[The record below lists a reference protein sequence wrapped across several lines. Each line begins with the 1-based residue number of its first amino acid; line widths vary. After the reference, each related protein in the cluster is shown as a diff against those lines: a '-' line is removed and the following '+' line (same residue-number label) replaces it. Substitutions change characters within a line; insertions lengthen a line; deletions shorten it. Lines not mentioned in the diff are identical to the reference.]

1 MSGWRG
7 QEVPQQ
13 EGRAKRAHGRGV
25 LGEAGSDW
33 LQVAFEPL
41 HSLWLQSHVCQ
52 AQLRAEVSTCVGW
65 EGGGEARQPCYW
77 ELCPHPLAEARSL
90 CAASRGPSPKIT
102 VAPGAA
108 EGAGGRSGCL

>member
-65 EGGGEARQPCYW
+65 EGGARPGSPATGSSVPTPWQRHGAFVLP
-77 ELCPHPLAEARSL
+77 AEVL
-90 CAASRGPSPKIT
+90 HQK
-102 VAPGAA
+102 
-108 EGAGGRSGCL
+108 LL